1 MSTAARSAVASASR
15 GAKLQAPA
23 GALSEQAKSS
33 FEAIASVALAKSLA
47 PEGESAQVL
56 VIDELPR
63 RMKEKKAVVLSIASD
78 RFRLVLAL
86 LCRLDDDSKAHF
98 ARLNRV
104 DPVEW
109 SDQAFQ
115 DAVNECGNIIVGS
128 MNRDVG
134 RYFPN
139 VGMSTPNLLDRE
151 ALAYLAAMGPGHS
164 RVFQVT
170 GLALDFYAV
179 LFVAPTGSVDFR
191 AEVEQL
197 EDAVDSGELE
207 MF

>member
-1 MSTAARSAVASASR
+1 MSTAPRAAPPATR
-15 GAKLQAPA
+15 GAKPPA
-23 GALSEQAKSS
+23 SSGTLTEQAKQS
-33 FEAIASVALAKSLA
+33 FEAIASHALARSLA
-47 PEGESAQVL
+47 PEGESAQVQP
-56 VIDELPR
+56 IDDWPKRL
-63 RMKEKKAVVLSIASD
+63 KEKKAVVLSIASD

-86 LCRLDDDSKAHF
+86 LCRLDADSKAHF

-104 DPVEW
+104 DPADW

-115 DAVNECGNIIVGS
+115 DAINECGNLIVGT

-151 ALAYLAAMGPGHS
+151 ALVYLDALGAGH
-164 RVFQVT
+164 RRCFQVT
-170 GLALDFYAV
+170 GLPLDFFAV
-179 LFVAPTGSVDFR
+179 LFVAPTGTVDFR
-191 AEVEQL
+191 ADLQPAEDEV
-197 EDAVDSGELE
+197 DAGELE